1 VFAALHL
8 QAASTICQARHPAP
22 YRSALDGVTVTVH
35 SFEIDLGAYDMKRR
49 SAIAWATALLFCAAA
64 VLLLPGLIAPGDVA
78 AQTAPPQITH
88 TEHLSAGTGQPI
100 QGQMT
105 LQNPVTPVAEEIN
118 RFHGMVNKIII
129 AIAAFVLALMIYVM
143 FRFNAKA
150 NPTPSR
156 TTHHAGLEVAWT
168 VIPILILVVISIPS
182 FRLLFFQYSF
192 PKPDLTIKAIGN
204 AWFWEHEYA
213 DEKIK
218 VTSNMITDDEVAKAK
233 LGEAELNKRLA
244 GLSDMAKIRLVQDVS
259 DPIWKGVEKAP
270 TQFGEGRLVRQLS
283 VDNDIAVPVGKV
295 VHLLITSNDVIH
307 SWTIPSFGSKMQA
320 VPGRITATWFRA
332 DKIGVY
338 YGQCSVLC
346 GKAHSGMPIAVRVVA
361 DKDYAAWV
369 EAAKA
374 RDWKKA
380 RGILQSATAHTEPK
394 TLAAS
399 SQ

>member
-1 VFAALHL
+1 MKRTAALVL
-8 QAASTICQARHPAP
+8 AGA
-22 YRSALDGVTVTVH
+22 
-35 SFEIDLGAYDMKRR
+35 FMLGA
-49 SAIAWATALLFCAAA
+49 AAM
-64 VLLLPGLIAPGDVA
+64 LLLAGDAV
-78 AQTAPPQITH
+78 AQTAAPQITH

-118 RFHGMVNKIII
+118 WFHGIVNKVII
-129 AIAAFVLALMIYVM
+129 AIAAFVLALMIFVM
-143 FRFNAKA
+143 IKFNAKA

-168 VIPILILVVISIPS
+168 VVPILILVAISIPS
-182 FRLLFFQYSF
+182 FKLLFFQYSF

-204 AWFWEHEYA
+204 AWFWEHEYP

-233 LGEAELNKRLA
+233 LGDAEFAKRTS
-244 GLSDMAKIRLVQDVS
+244 GLTDMAKIRTIQDIA
-259 DPIWKGVEKAP
+259 DPIWKGLEKSP
-270 TQFGEGRLVRQLS
+270 TQFGDGRLVRQLS

-295 VHLLITSNDVIH
+295 VHMLITSNDVIH

-346 GKAHSGMPIAVRVVA
+346 GKAHSGMPIAVRVVS
-361 DKDYAAWV
+361 DNDYAAWV
-369 EAAKA
+369 VAAKA

-380 RGILQSATAHTEPK
+380 RGILQAATAHTEAK
-394 TLAAS
+394 TLAAMAG
-399 SQ
+399 Q